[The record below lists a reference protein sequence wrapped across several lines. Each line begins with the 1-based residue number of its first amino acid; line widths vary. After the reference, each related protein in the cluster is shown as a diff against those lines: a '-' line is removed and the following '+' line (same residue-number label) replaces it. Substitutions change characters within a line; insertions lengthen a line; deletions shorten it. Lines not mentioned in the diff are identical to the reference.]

1 MRMTVAGE
9 YGCLALLAIAE
20 RAPEYCKRQE
30 IAERFSI
37 PSSFLEQIL
46 LRLVTAG
53 FVVSRRGAAGGF
65 RLAREAGGIVIAD
78 VMRALDGPL
87 APTRS
92 VSENFYQETPLEAS
106 AGFHGLVRRVRDAV
120 AAILETTTLED
131 VLEEEHRTRVRRR
144 PSRRVRR

>member
-20 RAPEYCKRQE
+20 GAPEYCKRHR

-37 PSSFLEQIL
+37 PPAFLAQIL
-46 LRLVTAG
+46 LKLVASG
-53 FVVSRRGAAGGF
+53 FIVSRRGAAGGF
-65 RLAREAGGIVIAD
+65 RLARNAGEIVVAD

-92 VSENFYQETPLEAS
+92 VSENFYQATPLEAS
-106 AGFHGLVRRVRDAV
+106 PGFHALVRRVRDAV
-120 AAILETTTLED
+120 ASILEQTTLED
-131 VLEEEHRTRVRRR
+131 VLAEERQQRRK
-144 PSRRVRR
+144 SRR